1 MKLVNIIIILVI
13 GIYIGSYINLLEHK
27 CSRRLKT
34 IINIL
39 IRQAA
44 RWSTA
49 SGQDRSP
56 LISVLHANYGVGYLS
71 ALKEIVTEEE
81 IKQYSGINLQKFS
94 KQIIQQQDKATL
106 YAVKNCKN
114 YAKDLNPYLAKI
126 AKEKD

>member
-49 SGQDRSP
+49 
-56 LISVLHANYGVGYLS
+56 
-71 ALKEIVTEEE
+71 LKFKSSHFCFTCQLWCWIFKC
-81 IKQYSGINLQKFS
+81 IKR
-94 KQIIQQQDKATL
+94 
-106 YAVKNCKN
+106 NCYRRRNKTIFW
-114 YAKDLNPYLAKI
+114 Y
-126 AKEKD
+126 